1 MGRRILYIA
10 NGITG
15 PGGLER
21 VLSVRTRLLAEE
33 YGDEIHIMTLNERGA
48 EPFYD
53 FHPGIRVHHVAM
65 EGSSLARLAAWVR
78 GIRKTVRTVNP
89 DVVDVCDDGFKG
101 FWIPLLLSG
110 RRPVIYERHVS
121 RMIQTEGNAP
131 SVFMKMEFAAMRF
144 LGGRFARFV
153 VPASGNRAEWNMRNV
168 EVIPN
173 PLPFYPSVP
182 SSGKEKRV
190 IAVGKIS
197 PQKNYGALLE
207 AWKRVHGKFP
217 DWRLDLFGAERDG
230 GRLRTAIRA
239 AGLEES
245 FVLHPPTREIMAAYL
260 GASICAMSSKYDGF
274 GMMMVEAMACGVPC
288 VAFDCPCGPA
298 DIISHEEDGLLVEK
312 NNIPG
317 LANALERLMG
327 DEVLRGALAAK
338 AREHVRRYAAETV
351 AEQWNRLYGRVLEE
365 GKGGRP

>member
-78 GIRKTVRTVNP
+78 GIRKTVRIVNP

-121 RMIQTEGNAP
+121 RMIQTEGKAP

-144 LGGRFARFV
+144 LGGAL
-153 VPASGNRAEWNMRNV
+153 PASWCLLPETGRN
-168 EVIPN
+168 
-173 PLPFYPSVP
+173 
-182 SSGKEKRV
+182 G
-190 IAVGKIS
+190 
-197 PQKNYGALLE
+197 
-207 AWKRVHGKFP
+207 
-217 DWRLDLFGAERDG
+217 
-230 GRLRTAIRA
+230 
-239 AGLEES
+239 
-245 FVLHPPTREIMAAYL
+245 
-260 GASICAMSSKYDGF
+260 ICAMWRSF
-274 GMMMVEAMACGVPC
+274 PTL
-288 VAFDCPCGPA
+288 FPFIRPFR
-298 DIISHEEDGLLVEK
+298 L
-312 NNIPG
+312 P
-317 LANALERLMG
+317 ERKSG
-327 DEVLRGALAAK
+327 
-338 AREHVRRYAAETV
+338 
-351 AEQWNRLYGRVLEE
+351 
-365 GKGGRP
+365 

>member
-89 DVVDVCDDGFKG
+89 DVVDVCDDGFK
-101 FWIPLLLSG
+101 
-110 RRPVIYERHVS
+110 
-121 RMIQTEGNAP
+121 AP

-260 GASICAMSSKYDGF
+260 GASICAMSSKYEGF